1 MTQYGQLGG
10 NIHKQPTNPS
20 TSFFIYRTT
29 KFETS
34 MTSHPENIIT
44 YAYNKFR
51 RIKNVEESKYV
62 ELPDTILT
70 NYEMLHL
77 KNYLLFLAAFV

>member
-1 MTQYGQLGG
+1 MQNEKRRNIQLRG
-10 NIHKQPTNPS
+10 NIHKQPTYPS
-20 TSFFIYRTT
+20 TSFFIYSTT
-29 KFETS
+29 KFEPS

-44 YAYNKFR
+44 CAHNKYR
-51 RIKNVEESKYV
+51 RIKNVKEPKYV

-77 KNYLLFLAAFV
+77 KIIYSF

>member
-1 MTQYGQLGG
+1 
-10 NIHKQPTNPS
+10 
-20 TSFFIYRTT
+20 
-29 KFETS
+29 

-44 YAYNKFR
+44 CAHNKFR
-51 RIKNVEESKYV
+51 RIKNVKEPKYV